1 MAKGIWELEEREP
14 TELELRYAK
23 AHKEMTERV
32 ARYDQRLLTVI
43 KSHLSCE
50 EALNQ
55 LLSAASRA
63 WKKKK
68 FSGKLDVGRDF
79 IKPTEMTAQ
88 LWEVAEKGNQLRN
101 SVAHGH
107 AESVVAARMTELR
120 TAYLAAVSP
129 QQRPSIEG
137 MTDAQMVGSAFNHC
151 GSHLIVAADR
161 IAEKREK
168 GRVAA

>member
-68 FSGKLDVGRDF
+68 FSGKL
-79 IKPTEMTAQ
+79 
-88 LWEVAEKGNQLRN
+88 EVASGMRLEFGF
-101 SVAHGH
+101 AH
-107 AESVVAARMTELR
+107 
-120 TAYLAAVSP
+120 SP
-129 QQRPSIEG
+129 G
-137 MTDAQMVGSAFNHC
+137 T
-151 GSHLIVAADR
+151 
-161 IAEKREK
+161 
-168 GRVAA
+168 

>member
-1 MAKGIWELEEREP
+1 MVCLQPVGKTIAKEIWELEEREP

-32 ARYDQRLLTVI
+32 ARYDERLLTVI

-68 FSGKLDVGRDF
+68 FSGKLDVGRYF
-79 IKPTEMTAQ
+79 IKPTEMTAPALGGCRKGKPAPQ
-88 LWEVAEKGNQLRN
+88 LSCPRPYRKRHYRKNDRTP
-101 SVAHGH
+101 HGLPRR
-107 AESVVAARMTELR
+107 S
-120 TAYLAAVSP
+120 LAAAEARYRGNDRRANGW
-129 QQRPSIEG
+129 QRLQS
-137 MTDAQMVGSAFNHC
+137 
-151 GSHLIVAADR
+151 LR
-161 IAEKREK
+161 
-168 GRVAA
+168 